1 MNTFP
6 ANPSKADVRGLIL
19 SNHDSVRAQ
28 FVAQFGQEIDLI
40 AANLADVLNGYREL
54 DNSVGKNRRVAM
66 VTAFV
71 YAAANSLLTSSQ
83 LLVSGMLIPSG
94 HLMRQHAE
102 AVAMALLCSSPKL
115 DVFERMDKNPKTF
128 PVHESLT
135 MVSRKRSL
143 QALAIDGKPWQEF
156 VNISR
161 FYDDLSHPSVLAV
174 YSQFMFSNRG
184 WLILGGEFDNG
195 KLKEYGIEMK
205 RRSSAAKVLASLAD
219 ELVRRVPTMTA
230 PPDSAGSAA

>member
-6 ANPSKADVRGLIL
+6 ANPDKNDVRALVI

-28 FVAQFGQEIDLI
+28 FVAQFGTEIDLI
-40 AANLADVLNGYREL
+40 SANLADVLNHYRDL
-54 DNSVGKNRRVAM
+54 DNAVGKNRRIAM

-94 HLMRQHAE
+94 NLMRQHAE
-102 AVAMALLCSSPKL
+102 AVAMALLCSTPTL
-115 DVFERMDKNPKTF
+115 DVFERMDKNPKAF
-128 PVHESLT
+128 PVHESLS

-143 QALAIDGKPWQEF
+143 QALNIDANAWNEF
-156 VNISR
+156 VNITR

-184 WLILGGEFDNG
+184 WLILGGEFDQG

-205 RRSSAAKVLASLAD
+205 RRSSAAKVLASLAE
-219 ELVRRVPTMTA
+219 ELVRRVPTMPA
-230 PPDSAGSAA
+230 PQDSAGSAA

>member
-1 MNTFP
+1 VDTFP
-6 ANPSKADVRGLIL
+6 ANPAKKDVRALIL
-19 SNHDSVRAQ
+19 SNHDSVRGQ
-28 FVAQFGQEIDLI
+28 FVAQFGNEIDLI
-40 AANLADVLNGYREL
+40 STNLADVLNRYRDL
-54 DNSVGKNRRVAM
+54 DNAVGKNRRIAM

-115 DVFERMDKNPKTF
+115 DVFERMDKSPKTF

-135 MVSRKRSL
+135 MVGRKRSI
-143 QALAIDGKPWQEF
+143 QALNIDGKAWQEF
-156 VNISR
+156 VNITK

-174 YSQFMFSNRG
+174 YSQFMFAKRG
-184 WLILGGEFDNG
+184 WLILGGEFDQG
-195 KLKEYGIEMK
+195 KVKEYGIELR
-205 RRSSAAKVLASLAD
+205 RRSSAAKVLASLAE

-230 PPDSAGSAA
+230 PGGSGGSAA